1 MKFRTWGGARK
12 GAGRKPVGDRAGVE
26 HRTRARFERR
36 MPVHVTLRMADH
48 VWNLRSRR
56 SLRVFERALIGGGD
70 RLGVRVVQ
78 FSIQG
83 NHAHLLV
90 EADHTAALARGM
102 QGLSIRIARGM
113 NRLMNRKGR
122 VLADRYHAHVL
133 RTPTEVRHAAH
144 YIRHNYK
151 HHHGE
156 PISNDPFSSDS
167 PTVAITL
174 PTPRTWLVNTGQYRA
189 PS

>member
-1 MKFRTWGGARK
+1 MFEKALFHGA
-12 GAGRKPVGDRAGVE
+12 
-26 HRTRARFERR
+26 
-36 MPVHVTLRMADH
+36 
-48 VWNLRSRR
+48 
-56 SLRVFERALIGGGD
+56 D

-90 EADHTAALARGM
+90 EAENTAALARGI

-133 RTPTEVRHAAH
+133 RTPTEVRRAAH

-156 PISNDPFSSDS
+156 QITQDPFSSDS
-167 PTVAITL
+167 PTINITL
-174 PTPRTWLVNTGQYRA
+174 PPPRTWLVHTGQQRA
-189 PS
+189 